1 MVLLRF
7 AGAEVDGDPTEIASI
22 LKALSAVSQ
31 EPHTQES
38 TVAPSKPTFEEQD
51 IPEEILLQRIPD
63 LNGLV
68 KMIEEMGRPFSFN
81 LAEQQKKIFG
91 KLISSRRYQRVYSRF
106 YDVHKRAR
114 KEIVKKYGGQW
125 GTLNEVVDGHQ
136 TTRFV
141 WSENQ
146 DVKAETVDLGT
157 HHWGQIESRSD

>member
-1 MVLLRF
+1 MVKLRF
-7 AGAEVDGDPTEIASI
+7 AGAEVDGDPAEIASI
-22 LKALSAVSQ
+22 LKELKAVSQ
-31 EPHTQES
+31 ESHTQEAII
-38 TVAPSKPTFEEQD
+38 APTKLASKEQD
-51 IPEEILLQRIPD
+51 VSEEILLQRIPD

-91 KLISSRRYQRVYSRF
+91 KLISSRHYQRVYSRF

-125 GTLNEVVDGHQ
+125 DTLNEVLDGHQ

-146 DVKAETVDLGT
+146 DIKAETVDLGT
-157 HHWGQIESRSD
+157 HHWGQIS